1 MAVTDPKKVQG
12 FYAEMF
18 DWKVDANNPMEYG
31 MVETGGNGNGS
42 VNGGIFA
49 AGEHPKRVTLYVGV
63 PDLQAALD
71 KAERLGGKSLMPPT
85 EIPEGNVTIAMFSD
99 PEGTTC
105 GLIKM

>member
-1 MAVTDPKKVQG
+1 
-12 FYAEMF
+12 
-18 DWKVDANNPMEYG
+18 
-31 MVETGGNGNGS
+31 
-42 VNGGIFA
+42 
-49 AGEHPKRVTLYVGV
+49 V